1 MGLDFCCLESVG
13 SLVISESCEHFF
25 CWFRAVGD
33 VVDVNGD
40 VDHVRSDIK
49 VPLHLAKG
57 LLKGSF
63 TIFLFSVR
71 SHILDSN
78 EVWYS

>member
-25 CWFRAVGD
+25 CWSRAVRD

-57 LLKGSF
+57 LLKALSRKERF
-63 TIFLFSVR
+63 YTNIVPLLPAVC
-71 SHILDSN
+71 
-78 EVWYS
+78 

>member
-25 CWFRAVGD
+25 CWSRAVGD

-57 LLKGSF
+57 LLKALSRKERF
-63 TIFLFSVR
+63 YTNIVPLLPAVC
-71 SHILDSN
+71 
-78 EVWYS
+78 

>member
-57 LLKGSF
+57 LLKALSRKERF
-63 TIFLFSVR
+63 YTNIVPLLPAVC
-71 SHILDSN
+71 
-78 EVWYS
+78 